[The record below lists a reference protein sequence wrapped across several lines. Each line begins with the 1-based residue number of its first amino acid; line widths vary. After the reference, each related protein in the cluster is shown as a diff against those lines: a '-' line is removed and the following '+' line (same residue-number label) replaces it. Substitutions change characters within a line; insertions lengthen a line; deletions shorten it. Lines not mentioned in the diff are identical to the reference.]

1 MAHPNEDLIRA
12 AYAAYANGDIDAL
25 RQEFLAPD
33 IRGHYPGTSPLA
45 GHHQGADM
53 VADSL
58 GQRGQLSGGTHRL
71 ELHDVLA
78 VDGHVVTLHTARAER
93 EGRRLEITETMVYH
107 ITDGKVAE
115 VWTLHTDPQAVDE
128 FWS

>member
-12 AYAAYANGDIDAL
+12 AYAAYASGDIDKL

-45 GHHQGADM
+45 GHYQGADTI
-53 VADSL
+53 ADSL
-58 GQRGQLSGGTHRL
+58 GLRGQLSGGTHRL
-71 ELHDVLA
+71 ELHGVLA
-78 VDGHVVTLHTARAER
+78 IDEHVVALHTARAER
-93 EGRRLEITETMVYH
+93 SGRRLEISEAMVFH
-107 ITDGKVAE
+107 ITDGKVTE

>member
-1 MAHPNEDLIRA
+1 MAHANEDLIRA
-12 AYAAYANGDIDAL
+12 AYAAYASGDIDAL
-25 RQEFLAPD
+25 RQGFLAPD

-45 GHHQGADM
+45 GHQQGADT

-58 GQRGQLSGGTHRL
+58 ALRGQLSGGTHRL

-78 VDGHVVTLHTARAER
+78 IDGHVVALHTARAER
-93 EGRRLEITETMVYH
+93 DGRRLEISEAMVFH